1 MWAAYSP
8 LVCSAGHNAAVP
20 QMVLLVQ
27 EMHWLSG
34 EGRPQKL
41 GLAQCG
47 TANRFNAARGDGR

>member
-8 LVCSAGHNAAVP
+8 LVCNAGHNAAVP
-20 QMVLLVQ
+20 QMVLLVLPM
-27 EMHWLSG
+27 EEVHWLSR

-47 TANRFNAARGDGR
+47 VATCF